1 MPKHKKKAGPE
12 SYVPRMFIVL
22 PCGLHACE
30 AYRGG
35 AVSGK
40 PIDRSLVPH
49 GARTCEEDRPCKI
62 CNPPPPWQPA
72 DQGDVNAN

>member
-1 MPKHKKKAGPE
+1 MPRHKKKTGP
-12 SYVPRMFIVL
+12 YVSRVFIVL

-30 AYRGG
+30 AYRNGN
-35 AVSGK
+35 VSSK

-49 GARTCEEDRPCKI
+49 GARTCEEDRLCRT